1 MRKLKEVRFMEEK
14 YYNQVVFRN
23 RVCILHTLFF
33 AANEALS
40 RNRISVQVRFSVNR
54 DEKYY

>member
-1 MRKLKEVRFMEEK
+1 MWKLKEVRFMEEK

-33 AANEALS
+33 FKRSLEQRPNLS
-40 RNRISVQVRFSVNR
+40 SGEVLR
-54 DEKYY
+54 KPG